1 MYGIIY
7 KAIEEY
13 TLDNFSSEILDKI
26 KTESGSSIHF
36 SIIDQPYDDALTYK
50 LAESLSYYTSIDIHE
65 ILLNFGEYLIKVVS
79 EKYPDIMEG
88 RGNNLIDYLINLPN
102 FHNRIMLIY
111 PELTPPEFR
120 ISNLEEKN
128 MLLHYFSNTDE
139 MKEYVRGYLNG
150 LMKAFNT
157 DLLIEYAYSKHE
169 NNFEDVFKISW

>member
-13 TLDNFSSEILDKI
+13 ILDNFSAEVLYKVKSKSANAID
-26 KTESGSSIHF
+26 F
-36 SIIDQPYDDALTYK
+36 SNIDQPYNDAALYN
-50 LAESLSYYTSIDIHE
+50 LAEILSEYVSTDINI
-65 ILLNFGEYLIKVVS
+65 ILFNFGEYLIKVTHK
-79 EKYPDIMEG
+79 KYPDIMEG

-120 ISNLEEKN
+120 ISNLEEKS
-128 MLLHYFSNTDE
+128 MLFHYFSKTNAMRE
-139 MKEYVRGYLNG
+139 FVRGYLNG
-150 LMKAFNT
+150 LMKAFNA
-157 DLLIEYAYSKHE
+157 DLLIEFAYSKHE